1 MKVVRTVTEAD
12 LARLKHERHEADRRY
27 NEALTALDAAVQ
39 SLPPLPARP
48 PAPDEGQVTP
58 LNERWEITRALPA
71 MPGGWR
77 GRLARVAVGLIRPA
91 LDQQQAFN
99 AAVVD
104 HINRNVAAQ
113 RALPEVVAA
122 VIDAVGQQV
131 DHLARFESR
140 LVVYLQQV
148 TPFVD
153 TKDYEFSGLATR
165 ISEDVAEAHDQLART
180 VQGLA
185 AAISGVSDDVLKR
198 WERYEGLRSSLA
210 SMQLTVQALRREL
223 AAAPAAPAYAADDLE
238 ALRRGK
244 PAAGNEAHPTRPGG
258 TRSHAPAP
266 GSTRPDPPAPAWS
279 SDPLSSHKYVAFE
292 DLFRG
297 DRTLI
302 RERQADYLTLF
313 AGRSDV
319 LDVGCGRGEFLQLLR
334 EHGITGRGV
343 DLNHEMVAECLAAG
357 LDVQE
362 RDAVSYLAALPD
374 ASLGGLIAAQVVEH
388 LEPDYLMRFLDDAFR
403 VLRPDS
409 PIALETINV
418 TSWSAFFTSYLR
430 DLTHVRPIHP
440 ETLQFLV
447 TASGFLDVEIQYRA
461 PLPES
466 ERLLFTPRATRE
478 VDLERTG
485 AEGRGLLALADAF
498 DRNVERLNTQ
508 LYGPLDYAVVAWRR

>member
-1 MKVVRTVTEAD
+1 
-12 LARLKHERHEADRRY
+12 
-27 NEALTALDAAVQ
+27 
-39 SLPPLPARP
+39 
-48 PAPDEGQVTP
+48 
-58 LNERWEITRALPA
+58 

-77 GRLARVAVGLIRPA
+77 GRLARLAVGLIRPA

-104 HINRNVAAQ
+104 HINRNIAAQ
-113 RALPEVVAA
+113 RALPEVIAA
-122 VIDAVGQQV
+122 VIESVGQQV

-153 TKDYEFSGLATR
+153 TKDYEFNGLATR
-165 ISEDVAEAHDQLART
+165 IAEDVAEAHDQLART

-185 AAISGVSDDVLKR
+185 AALSGVSDDVLKR
-198 WERYEGLRSSLA
+198 WERYEGLRNSLA

-223 AAAPAAPAYAADDLE
+223 AAAPVAADRTGPHPPSLDHTRPHLTAPALSA
-238 ALRRGK
+238 
-244 PAAGNEAHPTRPGG
+244 
-258 TRSHAPAP
+258 
-266 GSTRPDPPAPAWS
+266 
-279 SDPLSSHKYVAFE
+279 DPLSSHKYVAFE

-362 RDAVSYLAALPD
+362 SDALSYLAALPD

-388 LEPDYLMRFLDDAFR
+388 LEPDYLMRLLDEAFR

-440 ETLQFLV
+440 ETLQFIV
-447 TASGFLDVEIQYRA
+447 TASGFLDAEIQYRA

-478 VDLERTG
+478 VDLARTG
-485 AEGRGLLALADAF
+485 PEGRGLLALADAF

-508 LYGPLDYAVVAWRR
+508 LYGPLDYAVIAWRR